1 MDILQ
6 RLQQWLSPRQPTL
19 TFMSELYAVLIHAD
33 GRREDLGLLSRRV
46 VTDAGV
52 AYMVLSFINST
63 TSPLSNFKYHA
74 SGTGT
79 NAEAVGNTALQT
91 EVATRVA
98 GTQVQGAGANVYQ
111 TVAVIPYTG
120 TLAITEHGLFSAAA
134 VGTLWDRSVFGAI
147 NVVSGDSVSFQYSL
161 TVNSGG

>member
-1 MDILQ
+1 MTLLERINKL
-6 RLQQWLSPRQPTL
+6 LYPRRPEL
-19 TFMSELYAVLIHAD
+19 TFISELYGVKIYAD

-52 AYMVLSFINST
+52 AYMVQSFINST

-98 GTQVQGAGANVYQ
+98 GTQVQGSGANVYQ
-111 TVAVIPYTG
+111 TVATIPYTG
-120 TLAITEHGLFSAAA
+120 TLAITEHGLLSAAST
-134 VGTLWDRSVFGAI
+134 GTLWDRSVFSAQNMVNGESI
-147 NVVSGDSVSFQYSL
+147 QFTYNL
-161 TVNSGG
+161 TINSGG